1 MPGFASKRQYRMMMA
16 ILHEGNK
23 AKTKRG
29 DSGPPKSVISR
40 YESSGK
46 EDDLPES
53 KDKSG
58 PEHGGNWD
66 NKKEKKHKK
75 LHKSKDKAG
84 VGIVVVS
91 SDGCILLGRKNG
103 EWSLP
108 GGHIE
113 GGETPEAAVI
123 RELEEET
130 GLKLK
135 DKPQIIETR
144 EDNDTGFYVKLSD
157 KPFVK
162 DSSELQDVAFYNINS
177 IDFNKIRQCS
187 ALTIN
192 VYAKKILNK
201 STKLV
206 DMIAYEALEKN
217 IIRSDRVADA
227 VHEFTHGD
235 ALRLVGNGM
244 FRILKNI
251 IKDMGDDT
259 ISSQKIGN
267 FTLHI
272 RKHAND
278 IYSGRV
284 DDGLKTVYQFVN
296 RSLPALTGELMS
308 IFEWYTEE
316 DFKEFEPIE
325 DDKLP
330 DEVIEE
336 GIKKLT
342 HNYRTKNL
350 ADIYDE
356 IENIREEIRNGTAVD
371 LQQAE
376 HKIMSLFDKLEDSL
390 RHTQEKHNGLA
401 QKVGD
406 DLDDVE
412 NKLRELQSKVEELS
426 KKPTKVEAFST
437 EPANPSRVFNEFYS
451 YLPRPKVVI
460 EPNGRIIIDFS
471 SEWTSDEKSNF
482 LNDMKAKI
490 IKRK

>member
-1 MPGFASKRQYRMMMA
+1 MPGFASKRQYRMIMA

-29 DSGPPKSVISR
+29 DSGPPRSVISR

-53 KDKSG
+53 KEKSG
-58 PEHGGNWD
+58 PEHGGKWD
-66 NKKEKKHKK
+66 HKKDKKHKK
-75 LHKSKDKAG
+75 LHKSHKAG

-91 SDGCILLGRKNG
+91 SDGCILLGRKDG
-103 EWSLP
+103 LWSLP

-113 GGETPEAAVI
+113 EGETPEVAAV

-130 GLKLK
+130 GLKLQES
-135 DKPQIIETR
+135 PSIIETR
-144 EDNDTGFYVKLSD
+144 EDGDRGFFIKLKD

-162 DSSELQDVAFYNINS
+162 DSDELQDVGFYSVGS
-177 IDFNKIRQCS
+177 IDFSKLRPCS
-187 ALTIN
+187 AMTIN

-206 DMIAYEALEKN
+206 DMLAYEVLEKN
-217 IIRSDRVADA
+217 IIRTDAVAEA

-235 ALRLVGNGM
+235 ALKLVGNGM
-244 FRILKNI
+244 FRVLKKLV
-251 IKDMGDDT
+251 KDMKDDT
-259 ISSQKIGN
+259 ISSKKLSN

-296 RSLPALTGELMS
+296 RSLPSLTGELMS
-308 IFEWYTEE
+308 IFEWYTDE
-316 DFKEFEPIE
+316 DLKEFDLLDE
-325 DDKLP
+325 DKLP
-330 DEVIEE
+330 DDTIED
-336 GIKKLT
+336 GIKKLA

-356 IENIREEIRNGTAVD
+356 MENIREEIRHGAAVD

-376 HKIMSLFDKLEDSL
+376 HKIMSLFDKLENTL
-390 RHTQEKHNGLA
+390 RDTQEKHNSLTRR
-401 QKVGD
+401 VGD

-412 NKLRELQSKVEELS
+412 AKLLELQSKIEQLS

-437 EPANPSRVFNEFYS
+437 ETTNPNKIFNEFYS
-451 YLPRPKVVI
+451 YLPKPRVVI
-460 EPNGRIIIDFS
+460 EPSGKIIIDFS
-471 SEWTSDEKSNF
+471 PEWTNDEKSNF
-482 LNDMKAKI
+482 LSDMKAKI